1 VYCLRIFRFP
11 AGTYN
16 NQYMIVDVKK
26 VRLGWELEDG
36 TLWVVEQMPGVVVG
50 DDQTTILRAGLLL
63 LTYLLS

>member
-1 VYCLRIFRFP
+1 
-11 AGTYN
+11 
-16 NQYMIVDVKK
+16 MIVDVKK